1 MPVGLTPFLD
11 PSDPFADED
20 RERCE
25 VEELARNFENKYVSV
40 MVSS

>member
-11 PSDPFADED
+11 PSDPFVDED

-25 VEELARNFENKYVSV
+25 VGELARKFENKYVSV
-40 MVSS
+40 KVSS

>member
-20 RERCE
+20 RQRCE
-25 VEELARNFENKYVSV
+25 VKELAKNFENKYVSV
-40 MVSS
+40 KVSK

>member
-11 PSDPFADED
+11 PSDPLADED

-25 VEELARNFENKYVSV
+25 VEELARKFENKYVSV